1 MSDWVSTLDS
11 VLTKI
16 KFSWLT
22 SVKLECNLDNK
33 AFSSLRNQTNILSKL
48 IYAFPAHE
56 SLDRPLLLVAVGLYL
71 SVLNPVYKIQTDSFD
86 RTYKSVLSKK
96 KTSRFCA
103 VSLLPIPRMTS
114 IFAWHFRNANVI
126 FFIFAGSAGFCE
138 VSWHGTDCHKEDVYT
153 TPI

>member
-1 MSDWVSTLDS
+1 MSTLDS

-33 AFSSLRNQTNILSKL
+33 AFSSLRNQTNILSL

-96 KTSRFCA
+96 KASRFCA
-103 VSLLPIPRMTS
+103 PSLLPIPRMTS
-114 IFAWHFRNANVI
+114 IFA
-126 FFIFAGSAGFCE
+126 
-138 VSWHGTDCHKEDVYT
+138 
-153 TPI
+153 